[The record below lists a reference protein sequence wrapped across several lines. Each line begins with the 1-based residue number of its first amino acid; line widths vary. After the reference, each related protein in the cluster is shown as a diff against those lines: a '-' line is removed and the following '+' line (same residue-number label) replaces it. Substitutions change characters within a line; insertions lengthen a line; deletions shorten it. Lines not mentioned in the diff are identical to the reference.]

1 MFVQTINATDVRKH
15 FSEFIDMIVREKP
28 AVIKRNRDYVF
39 SLSMEDMCFILEQY
53 RFSADKYIEDDG
65 SITLSLNEIDLA
77 VNEPTLENAVDSMA
91 KEIKEYAEEYYEN
104 FKLYY
109 NSSNRKKHLPYILRI
124 LTSGS
129 IEDIRGMIDA

>member
-1 MFVQTINATDVRKH
+1 MQTINATDVRKH

>member
-15 FSEFIDMIVREKP
+15 FSEFIDMIVWEKP

-53 RFSADKYIEDDG
+53 RFSADKHIEDDG
-65 SITLSLNEIDLA
+65 SITLSLNEIDLV

>member
-1 MFVQTINATDVRKH
+1 VQTINATDVRKH